1 MHSPVLAGRA
11 ALLAGAALLFTALFF
26 GDGTSN
32 GRLFWIG
39 ALAVIA
45 AAVLAVGSGMPVPRG
60 AGAVT
65 AALLVGLVVWVALS
79 MWWSIAPDLSWA
91 AFDRLLV
98 YGALALLGLLATQ
111 VPRPARTAAA
121 GLALLLG
128 LVLAWALLGKVVPS
142 LFPDGARVARLRNP
156 VGYWNSLA
164 LVAATAVPFGLWA
177 ACSRRFHPAAR
188 ASGALLVYMAEL
200 VVVLTYSRAGIAV
213 AAVAALAWLAIDRD
227 RLETLATL
235 VLVTPVAGLVAL
247 WAFSRPALT
256 DDGQA
261 YADRVNDGA
270 WFGVL
275 LCVGAALVWGVG
287 YLAARTEVDPATRR
301 TWTRTLGVVVAVGA
315 LIAVAVVAVGKS
327 GQILDEFRGTTA
339 EVSQN
344 PNRLAELSS
353 SNRWTWWKEA
363 WRLFEDAPA
372 GGHGAA
378 TFEVARRGIRNGSI
392 VTTEPHDLPLQFLA
406 ETGVVGFLL
415 LLGVIGSGAAAAVT
429 AVRQAEPVERAA
441 TTALALGVGAFVLHS
456 LVDIHWEFV
465 AVGAPA
471 FFSLGV
477 LVGLGASP
485 PAGRLRPAWAGAAAL
500 VAVAVLYSLT
510 APYASGRL
518 VDSAY
523 EAIARGQDA
532 YARGQMADAG
542 KDFTAAL
549 SDGRSARW
557 LDPLATDPLLALG
570 DAESARPDDQAAI
583 GYYRDAVTLQP
594 ENSSTWYALGSFE
607 FFTGRYRAALH
618 DLDRAY
624 GLDPYGPAGRP
635 GGLLDQARAKVE
647 GRS

>member
-1 MHSPVLAGRA
+1 MQAPVLAGRA
-11 ALLAGAALLFTALFF
+11 ALLAAAALLFTALFF

-45 AAVLAVGSGMPVPRG
+45 ASAIAAGGGLPVPRG
-60 AGAVT
+60 AGAIALGLL
-65 AALLVGLVVWVALS
+65 AALIGWVGLT

-98 YGALALLGLLATQ
+98 YGAIALLGLLATRAPQ
-111 VPRPARTAAA
+111 PARTAAA
-121 GLALLLG
+121 GLAVLLG
-128 LVLAWALLGKVVPS
+128 LVLAWALLGKVIPS

-164 LVAATAVPFGLWA
+164 LVAATAVPLGLWA

-188 ASGALLVYMAEL
+188 ASGALLVYLAEL

-213 AAVAALAWLAIDRD
+213 AAVAALAWLATERD
-227 RLETLATL
+227 RLEGLATL

-256 DDGQA
+256 DDLQP
-261 YADRVNDGA
+261 YSDRVNDGA

-275 LCVGAALVWGVG
+275 LCVGAAVVCVLA
-287 YLAARTEVDPATRR
+287 YFAARVELPPERR
-301 TWTRTLGVVVAVGA
+301 RSLARALGLLVAVVGVA
-315 LIAVAVVAVGKS
+315 AVAAVAVTKS
-327 GQILDEFRGTTA
+327 GQVLDEFRGAKAA

-344 PNRLAELSS
+344 PNRLADLSS
-353 SNRWTWWKEA
+353 SNRWRWWQEA
-363 WRLFEDAPA
+363 WQLFTDAPA
-372 GGHGAA
+372 SGKGAA
-378 TFEVARRGIRNGSI
+378 TFEIARRGIRNGSI

-415 LLGVIGSGAAAAVT
+415 LVGLIGTGAAAAVT
-429 AVRQAEPVERAA
+429 AVRRVEPPERTAA
-441 TTALALGVGAFVLHS
+441 TALALAAGAFVLHS

-485 PAGRLRPAWAGAAAL
+485 PARRLRPAWAGA
-500 VAVAVLYSLT
+500 VAFVSVGVLYSLA

-523 EAIARGQDA
+523 EAIAGGQ
-532 YARGQMADAG
+532 
-542 KDFTAAL
+542 TSAAL

-557 LDPLATDPLLALG
+557 LDPLATDPLQVLG
-570 DAESARPDDQAAI
+570 DAEVARYDDRDALR
-583 GYYRDAVTLQP
+583 YYRDAVSLQP
-594 ENSSTWYALGSFE
+594 ENSSTWFALGSFE
-607 FFTGRYRAALH
+607 FYSGQYRAALH

-647 GRS
+647 GR

>member
-1 MHSPVLAGRA
+1 MLAGRA
-11 ALLAGAALLFTALFF
+11 AFLAAAALLFTALFF

-39 ALAVIA
+39 SLAVIA
-45 AAVLAVGSGMPVPRG
+45 AAVLAVGGGLPVPRG
-60 AGAVT
+60 PGAV
-65 AALLVGLVVWVALS
+65 ALGLLAVLTVWVALT

-91 AFDRLLV
+91 AFDRLLA
-98 YGALALLGLLATQ
+98 YGAIAVLGLLATRAS
-111 VPRPARTAAA
+111 RPARTAAA

-164 LVAATAVPFGLWA
+164 LVAATAVPLGLWA

-188 ASGALLVYMAEL
+188 ASGALLVYLAEL

-213 AAVAALAWLAIDRD
+213 AVLAALAWLAIDRE

-235 VLVTPVAGLVAL
+235 VLVTPVAALVAL

-256 DDGQA
+256 DDLQP

-275 LCVGAALVWGVG
+275 LCLGAAIVWGLG
-287 YLAARTEVDPATRR
+287 YVAARAEVGPERR
-301 TWTRTLGVVVAVGA
+301 RSLTRTLGALVAVVGVA
-315 LIAVAVVAVGKS
+315 AVAAVAVAKS
-327 GQILDEFRGTTA
+327 GQILDEFRGAKTA
-339 EVSQN
+339 QATQT
-344 PNRLAELSS
+344 PNRLADLSS
-353 SNRWTWWKEA
+353 SNRWRWWQEA
-363 WRLFEDAPA
+363 WQLFEDAPA

-378 TFEVARRGIRNGSI
+378 TFEVARRGIRDGSI

-415 LLGVIGSGAAAAVT
+415 LLGLIGAGATASVAAVRR
-429 AVRQAEPVERAA
+429 VEPAERSA
-441 TTALALGVGAFVLHS
+441 TTALALVAAVFVLHS

-477 LVGLGASP
+477 LAGLGAP
-485 PAGRLRPAWAGAAAL
+485 PARAGRLRPAWAGAVAL
-500 VAVAVLYSLT
+500 VAVAALYSLT

-523 EAIARGQDA
+523 EAIA
-532 YARGQMADAG
+532 AG
-542 KDFTAAL
+542 RTGAAL

-570 DAESARPDDQAAI
+570 DAESARPDDQAAL
-583 GYYRDAVTLQP
+583 GYYRDAVELQP
-594 ENSSTWYALGSFE
+594 KNSSTWYALGSFE
-607 FFTGRYRAALH
+607 FFTGRFRAALH

-647 GRS
+647 GR

>member
-1 MHSPVLAGRA
+1 MQSPALAGRA
-11 ALLAGAALLFTALFF
+11 ALVAAAGLLAAALFF

-39 ALAVIA
+39 ALAVLA
-45 AAVLAVGSGMPVPRG
+45 AGAVALGGGVPVPRG
-60 AGAVT
+60 AGLATLCLLAGLT
-65 AALLVGLVVWVALS
+65 AWVGLT

-91 AFDRLLV
+91 AFDRLLA
-98 YGALALLGLLATQ
+98 YGSVAVLGLLAARA
-111 VPRPARTAAA
+111 PRPARTAAA
-121 GLALLLG
+121 GLAVLVG
-128 LVLAWALLGKVVPS
+128 LVLAWALLGKVIPS

-164 LVAATAVPFGLWA
+164 LVAATGVPLGLWA
-177 ACSRRFHPAAR
+177 ACGRRFHPAAR
-188 ASGALLVYMAEL
+188 AAGALLVYLAEL

-213 AAVAALAWLAIDRD
+213 AAVAALAWLAIERD

-275 LCVGAALVWGVG
+275 LCLGAAAIAAAA
-287 YLAARTEVDPATRR
+287 YLAAGREIPPERR
-301 TWTRTLGVVVAVGA
+301 RSLARTLGVVVAVA
-315 LIAVAVVAVGKS
+315 AIAAVAAVAVVKGGRV
-327 GQILDEFRGTTA
+327 LDEFRGAGTA
-339 EVSQN
+339 EVSQS
-344 PNRLAELSS
+344 PDRLAELSS

-372 GGHGAA
+372 GGKGAA
-378 TFEVARRGIRNGSI
+378 TFEVARRGIRTGSI

-406 ETGVVGFLL
+406 ETGLVGCLL
-415 LLGVIGSGAAAAVT
+415 LLALIAAGSAAAVAAIRRVEPAERGA
-429 AVRQAEPVERAA
+429 AVAVAIGA
-441 TTALALGVGAFVLHS
+441 GAFALHS

-465 AVGAPA
+465 AVGLPA
-471 FFSLGV
+471 FFALG
-477 LVGLGASP
+477 LLAGLGAG
-485 PAGRLRPAWAGAAAL
+485 PARRLRLVGAPVAAAAGL
-500 VAVAVLYSLT
+500 AMLYSLT
-510 APYASGRL
+510 APYAAGRL

-523 EAIARGQDA
+523 TAIDDGRIGS
-532 YARGQMADAG
+532 
-542 KDFTAAL
+542 AL

-557 LDPLATDPLLALG
+557 LNPLAPDPLLALG
-570 DAESARPDDQAAI
+570 DAESAVPDDPAALR
-583 GYYRDAVTLQP
+583 YYRDAVRLQP

-607 FFTGRYRAALH
+607 LFTGRYRAALH

-647 GRS
+647 GR

>member
-1 MHSPVLAGRA
+1 MLAGRA
-11 ALLAGAALLFTALFF
+11 AFLAAAALLFTALFF

-32 GRLFWIG
+32 GRVFWIG
-39 ALAVIA
+39 SLAVIV
-45 AAVLAVGSGMPVPRG
+45 AAVLAVGGGLPVPRG
-60 AGAVT
+60 PGAVALGLL
-65 AALLVGLVVWVALS
+65 AALTVWVALT

-91 AFDRLLV
+91 AFDRLLA
-98 YGALALLGLLATQ
+98 YGTIAVLGLLAT
-111 VPRPARTAAA
+111 RASHPARTAVA
-121 GLALLLG
+121 GLGLLLG

-188 ASGALLVYMAEL
+188 ASGALLVYLAEL

-213 AAVAALAWLAIDRD
+213 AVVAALAWLAIDSE

-235 VLVTPVAGLVAL
+235 VLVTPVAAL
-247 WAFSRPALT
+247 LSLWTFSRPALT
-256 DDGQA
+256 DDLQP

-275 LCVGAALVWGVG
+275 LCLGAAVVWGLG
-287 YLAARTEVDPATRR
+287 YLAAARAEVGAERRR
-301 TWTRTLGVVVAVGA
+301 TLTRVLAVVVGVVAVA
-315 LIAVAVVAVGKS
+315 AVAGVAVAK
-327 GQILDEFRGTTA
+327 GQTVLDEFRGASTT
-339 EVSQN
+339 EVTQT
-344 PNRLAELSS
+344 PNRLADLSS
-353 SNRWTWWKEA
+353 SNRWRWWQEA
-363 WRLFEDAPA
+363 WQLFRDAPA
-372 GGHGAA
+372 GGRGAA

-392 VTTEPHDLPLQFLA
+392 VTTEPHNLPLQFLA

-415 LLGVIGSGAAAAVT
+415 ILGLIGAGAAAAVA
-429 AVRQAEPVERAA
+429 AVRRSESAERGAV
-441 TTALALGVGAFVLHS
+441 TALALAPAAFVLHS

-465 AVGAPA
+465 AVGVPA
-471 FFSLGV
+471 FFCLGV

-485 PAGRLRPAWAGAAAL
+485 PAGRLRPAWAC
-500 VAVAVLYSLT
+500 AVAVVSVAALYSLT

-523 EAIARGQDA
+523 DAIA
-532 YARGQMADAG
+532 AG
-542 KDFTAAL
+542 RTSSAL

-570 DAESARPDDQAAI
+570 DAESARPDDEAAL
-583 GYYRDAVTLQP
+583 GYYRDAVDLQP

-607 FFTGRYRAALH
+607 FFTGRFRAALH

-647 GRS
+647 GR

>member
-1 MHSPVLAGRA
+1 MQPPVLAGRA
-11 ALLAGAALLFTALFF
+11 AFLAAAALLFTALFF
-26 GDGTSN
+26 GDGTSA

-39 ALAVIA
+39 SLAVIA
-45 AAVLAVGSGMPVPRG
+45 AAVLAVGAGLPVPRG
-60 AGAVT
+60 AGLATV
-65 AALLVGLVVWVALS
+65 ALLAGLTAWVGVT

-98 YGALALLGLLATQ
+98 YVALALLGLLATRA
-111 VPRPARTAAA
+111 PEPARTAAA

-128 LVLAWALLGKVVPS
+128 LVLAWALLGKVVPA

-177 ACSRRFHPAAR
+177 AGSRRSHPAVR
-188 ASGALLVYMAEL
+188 ASGALLVYLAEL

-213 AAVAALAWLAIDRD
+213 AAVAALAWLAVDRE

-256 DDGQA
+256 DDLQP

-275 LCVGAALVWGVG
+275 ACLGASVVCLLA
-287 YLAARTEVDPATRR
+287 YLGSRIEIPPARRR
-301 TWTRTLGVVVAVGA
+301 SLARALGVVVAAAA
-315 LIAVAVVAVGKS
+315 LAAVAVVAVWKG
-327 GQILDEFRGTTA
+327 GTVLDEFRGAKTA
-339 EVSQN
+339 EVSQS
-344 PNRLAELSS
+344 PNRLGDLSS
-353 SNRWTWWKEA
+353 SNRWRWWQEA

-372 GGHGAA
+372 GGKGAA

-406 ETGVVGFLL
+406 ETGIVGFLL
-415 LLGVIGSGAAAAVT
+415 LLALIGAGAAAAAT
-429 AVRQAEPVERAA
+429 AVRRVAPAERAA
-441 TTALALGVGAFVLHS
+441 AAALALAAGTFVLHS

-477 LVGLGASP
+477 LVGLGAGSV
-485 PAGRLRPAWAGAAAL
+485 ARVRPIWAGAS
-500 VAVAVLYSLT
+500 AVGTLAILYSLT

-523 EAIARGQDA
+523 SAIAE
-532 YARGQMADAG
+532 G
-542 KDFTAAL
+542 KTETAM
-549 SDGRSARW
+549 SDGRTARW
-557 LDPLATDPLLALG
+557 LDPLATDPLLVLG
-570 DAESARPDDQAAI
+570 DAESGLDDPAAR
-583 GYYRDAVTLQP
+583 GYYRDAVRLQP
-594 ENSSTWYALGSFE
+594 ENSSTWYALGAFE
-607 FFTGRYRAALH
+607 FYTGRYREALH

-647 GRS
+647 GR

>member
-1 MHSPVLAGRA
+1 MLAGRA
-11 ALLAGAALLFTALFF
+11 AFLAAAALLFTALFF

-39 ALAVIA
+39 SLAVIA
-45 AAVLAVGSGMPVPRG
+45 AAVLAVGGGLPVPRG
-60 AGAVT
+60 PGAV
-65 AALLVGLVVWVALS
+65 ALGLLAVLTVWVAVT

-91 AFDRLLV
+91 AFDRLLA
-98 YGALALLGLLATQ
+98 YGAIAVLGLLATLAS
-111 VPRPARTAAA
+111 RPARTAAA

-164 LVAATAVPFGLWA
+164 LVAATAVPLGLWA

-188 ASGALLVYMAEL
+188 ASGALLVYLAEL

-213 AAVAALAWLAIDRD
+213 AVIAALAWLAIDRE

-235 VLVTPVAGLVAL
+235 VLVTPVAALLAL

-256 DDGQA
+256 DDLQP

-275 LCVGAALVWGVG
+275 LCLGAAIVWGLG
-287 YLAARTEVDPATRR
+287 YVAARAEVDTERR
-301 TWTRTLGVVVAVGA
+301 RSLTRTLGVLVAVVGVA
-315 LIAVAVVAVGKS
+315 AVAAVAVGKS
-327 GQILDEFRGTTA
+327 GQILDEFRGAKTA
-339 EVSQN
+339 QVTQT
-344 PNRLAELSS
+344 PNRLADLSS
-353 SNRWTWWKEA
+353 SNRWRWWGEA
-363 WRLFEDAPA
+363 WQLFEDAPA

-378 TFEVARRGIRNGSI
+378 TFEVARRGIRDGSI

-415 LLGVIGSGAAAAVT
+415 LLGLIGAGATASVAAVRR
-429 AVRQAEPVERAA
+429 VEPAERSA
-441 TTALALGVGAFVLHS
+441 TTALALAAAVFVLHS

-477 LVGLGASP
+477 LAGLGAP
-485 PAGRLRPAWAGAAAL
+485 PARAGRLRPAWAGAVAL
-500 VAVAVLYSLT
+500 VAIAALYSLT

-523 EAIARGQDA
+523 EAIA
-532 YARGQMADAG
+532 AG
-542 KDFTAAL
+542 RTGAAL

-570 DAESARPDDQAAI
+570 DAESARPDDQAAL
-583 GYYRDAVTLQP
+583 GYYRDAVELQP
-594 ENSSTWYALGSFE
+594 KNSSTWYALGSFE
-607 FFTGRYRAALH
+607 FFTGRFRAALH

-647 GRS
+647 GR

>member
-1 MHSPVLAGRA
+1 MQPPMLAGRA
-11 ALLAGAALLFTALFF
+11 TLLAAAGLLFTALFF
-26 GDGTSN
+26 GDATSH
-32 GRLFWIG
+32 GRLFWLG

-45 AAVLAVGSGMPVPRG
+45 ACVLAAGGGVPVPRG
-60 AGAVT
+60 AGLAT
-65 AALLVGLVVWVALS
+65 LGLLAALTAWVGVTMS
-79 MWWSIAPDLSWA
+79 WSIAPDLSWA
-91 AFDRLLV
+91 ALDRLLV
-98 YGALALLGLLATQ
+98 YAAFALLGLLATR
-111 VPRPARTAAA
+111 VPQPARTAAA

-128 LVLAWALLGKVVPS
+128 LVLAWSLLGKVVPS
-142 LFPDGARVARLRNP
+142 LFPDGARVTRLRNP

-164 LVAATAVPFGLWA
+164 LVAATAVPLGLWA

-188 ASGALLVYMAEL
+188 AAGALLVYLAEL
-200 VVVLTYSRAGIAV
+200 TVVLTYSRAGIAV
-213 AAVAALAWLAIDRD
+213 AALAALAWLAIDRD

-235 VLVTPVAGLVAL
+235 VIVTPVAGLVAL

-256 DDGQA
+256 DDLQP

-270 WFGVL
+270 WFGVIGCL
-275 LCVGAALVWGVG
+275 GAAVVVVLA
-287 YLAARTEVDPATRR
+287 YLAASSGVPPERR
-301 TWTRTLGVVVAVGA
+301 RSLARALGLVVLVVAVAA
-315 LIAVAVVAVGKS
+315 LAVVVVRKG
-327 GQILDEFRGTTA
+327 GTILDEFRSAKTA
-339 EVSQN
+339 EVTQS
-344 PNRLAELSS
+344 PNRLADLSS

-372 GGHGAA
+372 GGKGAA
-378 TFEVARRGIRNGSI
+378 TFEVARRSIRNGSI

-406 ETGVVGFLL
+406 ETGIVGFLL
-415 LLGVIGSGAAAAVT
+415 LLGVLGAGTAAAAG
-429 AVRQAEPVERAA
+429 AVRKVEPAERAA
-441 TTALALGVGAFVLHS
+441 AVALAVGAGAFAVHS

-485 PAGRLRPAWAGAAAL
+485 PVHLRPVWAGATA
-500 VAVAVLYSLT
+500 VAVVAVLYSLT

-523 EAIARGQDA
+523 SAIAAGNIG
-532 YARGQMADAG
+532 YAV
-542 KDFTAAL
+542 

-557 LDPLATDPLLALG
+557 LDPLAIDPLLALG
-570 DAESARPDDQAAI
+570 DAESARTSDRLALR
-583 GYYRDAVTLQP
+583 YYRDAVKLQP
-594 ENSSTWYALGSFE
+594 ENSNTWYALGSFE
-607 FFTGRYRAALH
+607 FFTGRYRAALR

-647 GRS
+647 GR